1 MKKRTLLPLA
11 LLLSLV
17 FAGSVVAQP
26 ASLESRL
33 RDQLRQLQGQV
44 QDMQGQQ
51 AQLQSRNAA
60 LEAERDAARKEAEAA
75 RAELASSKGRSAGD
89 AQALASERARQQ
101 TLQTT
106 ADRYKHDYDQSAT
119 AARATETERAR
130 LAGQLEQVN
139 ARLDTCAAKNIQ
151 LYDVGKEILDA
162 YEHIDMGQVMSA
174 RQPFAASARVRL
186 ENAAQAF
193 GDKLYDQ
200 RFDPAKQAPG
210 R

>member
-1 MKKRTLLPLA
+1 MKLTLSPFA
-11 LLLSLV
+11 LLLLLV
-17 FAGSVVAQP
+17 MAGSVAAQP

-33 RDQLRQLQGQV
+33 RDQLRQMQGQL

-60 LEAERDAARKEAEAA
+60 LEAERDAAKKDAEAA
-75 RAELASSKGRSAGD
+75 RAELANSKGRSSGD
-89 AQALASERARQQ
+89 AQALAAERSRQQ
-101 TLQTT
+101 ALQAT
-106 ADRYKHDYDQSAT
+106 ADRYKKDYDQSAT
-119 AARATETERAR
+119 AARATEAERSR
-130 LAGQLEQVN
+130 LAGQLEQ
-139 ARLDTCAAKNIQ
+139 ATAKLDTCAAKNIQ

-174 RQPFAASARVRL
+174 RQPFATSSRVRL

-193 GDKLYDQ
+193 GDKLYEQ

>member
-1 MKKRTLLPLA
+1 MMKLIFLPFA

-17 FAGSVVAQP
+17 MPGSAVAQP

-33 RDQLRQLQGQV
+33 RDQLRQMQGQM

-60 LEAERDAARKEAEAA
+60 LEAERDAAKKDAEAA
-75 RAELASSKGRSAGD
+75 RAELASSKGRSSGD
-89 AQALASERARQQ
+89 AQALAAERGRQQ
-101 TLQTT
+101 ALQAT

-119 AARATETERAR
+119 SARASEAERTR
-130 LAGQLEQVN
+130 LAGQLEQAN
-139 ARLDTCAAKNIQ
+139 AKLGTCAAKNIQ

-174 RQPFAASARVRL
+174 RQPFAASSRVRL

-200 RFDPAKQAPG
+200 RFDPASQAPG

>member
-1 MKKRTLLPLA
+1 MKLIFPPLA
-11 LLLSLV
+11 LLLLLAL
-17 FAGSVVAQP
+17 AGSAAAQP

-33 RDQLRQLQGQV
+33 RDQLRQLQGQL

-51 AQLQSRNAA
+51 AQLQSRNTA
-60 LEAERDAARKEAEAA
+60 LEAERDAAKKDAEAA
-75 RAELASSKGRSAGD
+75 RAELANSKGRSSGD
-89 AQALASERARQQ
+89 AQALAAERSRQQ
-101 TLQTT
+101 ALQAT
-106 ADRYKHDYDQSAT
+106 ADRYKKDYDQSAT
-119 AARATETERAR
+119 AARASEAERTR
-130 LAGQLEQVN
+130 LTGQLEQ
-139 ARLDTCAAKNIQ
+139 ATAKLDTCAAKNIQ

-174 RQPFAASARVRL
+174 RQPFAASSRVRL

-200 RFDPAKQAPG
+200 RFDPAKQVPG

>member
-1 MKKRTLLPLA
+1 MKLILPPLA

-17 FAGSVVAQP
+17 MAGSAAAQP

-33 RDQLRQLQGQV
+33 RDQLRQIQGQM

-60 LEAERDAARKEAEAA
+60 LEAERDAAKKDAEAA
-75 RAELASSKGRSAGD
+75 RAELANSKGRSSGD
-89 AQALASERARQQ
+89 AQALAAERGRQQ
-101 TLQTT
+101 ALQAT
-106 ADRYKHDYDQSAT
+106 ADRYKKDYDQSTT
-119 AARATETERAR
+119 AARAAEADRTR
-130 LAGQLEQVN
+130 LAGQLEQAN
-139 ARLDTCAAKNIQ
+139 AKLDTCAAKNIQ

-162 YEHIDMGQVMSA
+162 YEHMDMGQVMSA
-174 RQPFAASARVRL
+174 RQPFAASSRVRL

>member
-1 MKKRTLLPLA
+1 MMKLNLSSLAPLLLLA
-11 LLLSLV
+11 L
-17 FAGSVVAQP
+17 AGSAAAQP

-33 RDQLRQLQGQV
+33 RDQLRQMQGQM

-60 LEAERDAARKEAEAA
+60 LEAERDAAKKEAEAA
-75 RAELASSKGRSAGD
+75 RAELANSKGRSSGD
-89 AQALASERARQQ
+89 AQALAAERTRQQ
-101 TLQTT
+101 ALQAT
-106 ADRYKHDYDQSAT
+106 ADRYKKDYDQSAT
-119 AARATETERAR
+119 AARASEAERTR
-130 LAGQLEQVN
+130 LAGQLEQVT
-139 ARLDTCAAKNIQ
+139 AKLDTCAAKNIQ

-162 YEHIDMGQVMSA
+162 YEHIDVGQVMSA
-174 RQPFAASARVRL
+174 RQPFSASSRVRL

-200 RFDPAKQAPG
+200 RFDPAKQVPG

>member
-1 MKKRTLLPLA
+1 MKLTLPPFA
-11 LLLSLV
+11 LLLLLV
-17 FAGSVVAQP
+17 MAGSVAAQP

-33 RDQLRQLQGQV
+33 RDQLRQMQGQL

-60 LEAERDAARKEAEAA
+60 LEAERDAAKKDAEAA
-75 RAELASSKGRSAGD
+75 RAELANSKGRSSGD
-89 AQALASERARQQ
+89 AQALAAERSRQQ
-101 TLQTT
+101 ALQAT
-106 ADRYKHDYDQSAT
+106 ADRYKKDYDQSAT
-119 AARATETERAR
+119 AARATEAERSR
-130 LAGQLEQVN
+130 LAGQLEQ
-139 ARLDTCAAKNIQ
+139 ATAKLDTCAAKNIQ

-174 RQPFAASARVRL
+174 RQPFAASSRVRL

-193 GDKLYDQ
+193 GDKLYEQ

>member
-1 MKKRTLLPLA
+1 MKRIFLAFA
-11 LLLSLV
+11 LLLSLIL
-17 FAGSVVAQP
+17 AGSAAAQP

-51 AQLQSRNAA
+51 AQLQSRNAT
-60 LEAERDAARKEAEAA
+60 LEAERDAARKDAEAA
-75 RAELASSKGRSAGD
+75 RAELASSKERSSGD
-89 AQALASERARQQ
+89 AQALAAERTRQQ
-101 TLQTT
+101 ALQAT
-106 ADRYKHDYDQSAT
+106 ADRYKKDYDQSAT
-119 AARATETERAR
+119 AARASEAERTR
-130 LAGQLEQVN
+130 LSGQLEQVT
-139 ARLDTCAAKNIQ
+139 AKLDTCAAKNIQ

-174 RQPFAASARVRL
+174 RQPFSASARVRL

-200 RFDPAKQAPG
+200 RFDPASQAPG